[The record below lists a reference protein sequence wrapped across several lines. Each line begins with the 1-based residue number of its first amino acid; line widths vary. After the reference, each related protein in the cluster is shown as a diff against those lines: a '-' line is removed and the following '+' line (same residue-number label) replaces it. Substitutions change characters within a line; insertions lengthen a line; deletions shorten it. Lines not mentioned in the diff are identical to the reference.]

1 MSARGTSMTI
11 VRTGRDDSSGRLLA
25 GRYRLQGLL
34 GRGGMGDVWLARD
47 EVLARAVAIKEFTLP
62 EAVIDPATATTRVF
76 NEAQA
81 AAQVTHR
88 GVVRVYDLAVENG
101 SHWIV
106 MEALT
111 GQTLADAIDEQGRL
125 DLGRV
130 ADIAVQLLEALHAMH
145 REGVIHRDVKPSNVQ
160 LSSSGRVVLTDFG
173 LATLGGTTAATEP
186 DQVLGSPPYM
196 APEAI
201 LEGWFGPASDMY
213 SLGATLYAAV
223 EGRQPL
229 DGITSSSTLDAL
241 KNEPPPPLPHAGFLR
256 PVIQGLLTK
265 DPDLRLDS
273 SEAHLY
279 LETLQSER
287 ARASRRS
294 RTHGSAALT
303 VSDP

>member
-1 MSARGTSMTI
+1 MSARGTPMTV
-11 VRTGRDDSSGRLLA
+11 VRPGRDDGSGRLLA

-47 EVLARAVAIKEFTLP
+47 EVLARPVAIKEFTLP
-62 EAVIDPATATTRVF
+62 EAVIDPATATARVF

-130 ADIAVQLLEALHAMH
+130 ADIAVQLLEALQAMH

-173 LATLGGTTAATEP
+173 LATLGGTAAATEP

-229 DGITSSSTLDAL
+229 DGITSFSTLDAE
-241 KNEPPPPLPHAGFLR
+241 KDERPPPVPHAGFLR

-265 DPDLRLDS
+265 DPDRRLGP

-279 LETLQSER
+279 LKTLQSEQAAPQAAAVR
-287 ARASRRS
+287 TDRR
-294 RTHGSAALT
+294 
-303 VSDP
+303 P

>member
-1 MSARGTSMTI
+1 
-11 VRTGRDDSSGRLLA
+11 
-25 GRYRLQGLL
+25 
-34 GRGGMGDVWLARD
+34 
-47 EVLARAVAIKEFTLP
+47 
-62 EAVIDPATATTRVF
+62 
-76 NEAQA
+76 
-81 AAQVTHR
+81 
-88 GVVRVYDLAVENG
+88 
-101 SHWIV
+101 
-106 MEALT
+106 
-111 GQTLADAIDEQGRL
+111 L

-130 ADIAVQLLEALHAMH
+130 ADIAVQLLEALQAMH

-279 LETLQSER
+279 LETLQSEQ

>member
-1 MSARGTSMTI
+1 MTARGTPTTI
-11 VRTGRDDSSGRLLA
+11 TRRRAADRSRRLLA

-47 EVLARAVAIKEFTLP
+47 EVLARPVAIKEFTLP
-62 EAVIDPATATTRVF
+62 EAVIDSATATARVF

-111 GQTLADAIDEQGRL
+111 GQTLADAIHEQGRL

-130 ADIAVQLLEALHAMH
+130 ADIAVQLLEALQAMH

-160 LSSSGRVVLTDFG
+160 LSRSGRVVLTDFG
-173 LATLGGTTAATEP
+173 LATRGGIAAEP
-186 DQVLGSPPYM
+186 GEVLGSPPYM

-201 LEGWFGPASDMY
+201 LEGRFGPASDMY

-223 EGRQPL
+223 EGREPL
-229 DGITSSSTLDAL
+229 DATTSFSTLDAE
-241 KNEPPPPLPHAGFLR
+241 KNQPPLPVPHAGFLR

-265 DPDLRLDS
+265 DPDRRLGS

-279 LETLQSER
+279 LKTLQSEQ
-287 ARASRRS
+287 
-294 RTHGSAALT
+294 
-303 VSDP
+303 

>member
-1 MSARGTSMTI
+1 MTARGTPTTI
-11 VRTGRDDSSGRLLA
+11 TRRRPADRSRHLLA

-47 EVLARAVAIKEFTLP
+47 EVLARPVAIKEFTLP
-62 EAVIDPATATTRVF
+62 EAVLDRATATARVF

-88 GVVRVYDLAVENG
+88 GVVRVYDLAVDNG
-101 SHWIV
+101 NHWIV

-111 GQTLADAIDEQGRL
+111 GQTLADAIWEQGRL
-125 DLGRV
+125 DVGRV
-130 ADIAVQLLEALHAMH
+130 VEIAVQLLEALQAMH

-160 LSSSGRVVLTDFG
+160 LSRSGRVVLTDFG
-173 LATLGGTTAATEP
+173 LATRGGIAAEP
-186 DQVLGSPPYM
+186 GEVLGSPPYM

-201 LEGWFGPASDMY
+201 LEGRFGPASDMY

-223 EGRQPL
+223 EGREPL
-229 DGITSSSTLDAL
+229 DATTSFSTLDAE
-241 KNEPPPPLPHAGFLR
+241 KNQPPLPVPHAGFLR

-265 DPDLRLDS
+265 DPDRRLGS

-279 LETLQSER
+279 LKTLQSEQ
-287 ARASRRS
+287 
-294 RTHGSAALT
+294 
-303 VSDP
+303 